1 MNARN
6 GRYLLG
12 VIYLG
17 FFSLGLPDGTLG
29 VAWPAMHEALGMAV
43 GVAGPLL
50 LWVTLLA
57 AASSFASGALGRRFA
72 VGPIVTVSCA
82 MTGVGL
88 LLISQAQ
95 GIGWLWG
102 AALPLGLGAGAVDAG
117 LNSYVAKHYEA
128 RHMNWLHAFWGV
140 GATSGPLVIAS
151 CLGLTG
157 GWRLGYVIIAGVQLS
172 LVVLFAATLRWWDAV
187 PERKAVEVAQ
197 GEGGA
202 EPVLGGGA
210 NSAAGI
216 LSAVIFAIYV
226 GVEITVG
233 LWIAT
238 NLVEMRGA
246 SLVGAGY
253 VATGY
258 FGSIAMGRVGA
269 GFLVGRWGNRRII
282 GVGVALAL
290 AGAGLFLV
298 GDTVKVAGLG
308 VLLMG
313 WGFAPIYP
321 GLMHEAPNRF
331 APDAVQTVI
340 GRQTA
345 AAYIGGALVPAFSGW
360 MVQVGT
366 VATVPWLAVGGVA
379 LMGLVIWR
387 VDRLTARC

>member
-1 MNARN
+1 MNART

-29 VAWPAMHEALGMAV
+29 VAWPAMHGALGMAV

-95 GIGWLWG
+95 GMGWLVV
-102 AALPLGLGAGAVDAG
+102 AALPLGLGAGAVDAS

-151 CLGLTG
+151 CLGMTD
-157 GWRLGYVIIAGVQLS
+157 GWRMGYVIIAGVQLS
-172 LVVLFAATLRWWDAV
+172 LVVLFATTLRWWNEV
-187 PERKAVEVAQ
+187 PERIAVKVNPDDSGRAS
-197 GEGGA
+197 A
-202 EPVLGGGA
+202 LLKGA
-210 NSAAGI
+210 NSEAGN
-216 LSAVIFAIYV
+216 LSAAIFAIYV

-238 NLVEMRGA
+238 NLVETRGA

-253 VATGY
+253 IATGY
-258 FGSIAMGRVGA
+258 FGAIALGRVSS
-269 GFLVGRWGNRRII
+269 GFVVGRWGNRRII
-282 GVGVALAL
+282 AGGVSLAL
-290 AGAGLFLV
+290 GGAGLFLG
-298 GDTVKVAGLG
+298 GDSVTVAGLG
-308 VLLMG
+308 ILLMG
-313 WGFAPIYP
+313 LGFAPIYP
-321 GLMHEAPNRF
+321 GLMHEVPQRF
-331 APDAVQTVI
+331 KPDAVQTVI

-360 MVQVGT
+360 LVQVGT
-366 VATVPWLAVGGVA
+366 VSMVPWLAVGGVA
-379 LMGLVIWR
+379 LLGLVIWR
-387 VDRLTARC
+387 MDRLTRD